1 MTYETITAEADARG
15 TKGVTLLTIN
25 RPQALNAL
33 NSKVLEELIHAFAAY
48 QADSTQ
54 LCAILTGS
62 GDKASPP
69 GPTSRK

>member
-48 QADSTQ
+48 QAE
-54 LCAILTGS
+54 ILRS
-62 GDKASPP
+62 GIQSLPVVE
-69 GPTSRK
+69 